1 VDETFLDNVDELA
14 KTLFSGD
21 AIVEKT
27 FFGQSVTASGYVDFI
42 LSYCKTFEDGRLP
55 EIPSLLEVWI
65 YRDIFQQI

>member
-1 VDETFLDNVDELA
+1 VNETFLDNVDELV
-14 KTLFSGD
+14 KKLFSGD
-21 AIVEKT
+21 ALVEKT

-42 LSYCKTFEDGRLP
+42 LSYCKTFESGYFP